1 MHRTLMRVSMLLWAV
16 VSWPRSRCFY
26 ETLEMTLED
35 LAALKGITGL
45 QLLPTIDGTRL
56 HTDHILVA
64 VLGLKIADAIRLL
77 NPRVPDDGILQIVTN
92 HIEPRLAV

>member
-1 MHRTLMRVSMLLWAV
+1 MGRGLVLGASAK
-16 VSWPRSRCFY
+16 S
-26 ETLEMTLED
+26 LEMALED
-35 LAALKGITGL
+35 LPALEGITGL

-77 NPRVPDDGILQIVTN
+77 DPRVPDDRILQIVTN
-92 HIEPRLAV
+92 HIETRLAV